1 MVNTSYTAIVE
12 RNVSWEGS
20 FSTEPYECGWAKE
33 AIFFI
38 RALDASAGA
47 GARAGAGEAA
57 AAPGGASG
65 EARIQISPDGMRW
78 IDEGA
83 VFSLPEAADQAT
95 FCRVAHFGNWLRVA
109 GHTGTRKLQV
119 LVTLHLKA

>member
-38 RALDASAGA
+38 RALDAAEGA
-47 GARAGAGEAA
+47 GGTGNG
-57 AAPGGASG
+57 AAPGEGPG

-78 IDEGA
+78 IDEGS
-83 VFSLPEAADQAT
+83 VFSLPGAADQAT
-95 FCRVAHFGNWLRVA
+95 FCRVSHFGNWLRVA
-109 GHTGTRKLQV
+109 GNTETRKLRV

>member
-38 RALDASAGA
+38 RALDAAEGA
-47 GARAGAGEAA
+47 GGAGIGEV
-57 AAPGGASG
+57 PGEASG

-78 IDEGA
+78 IDEGS
-83 VFSLPEAADQAT
+83 VFSLPGAADQAT
-95 FCRVAHFGNWLRVA
+95 FCRVSHFGNWLRVA
-109 GHTGTRKLQV
+109 GNTGSRKLRV

>member
-12 RNVSWEGS
+12 RNVSWEGL

-38 RALDASAGA
+38 RALDATAEAGA
-47 GARAGAGEAA
+47 GAGADAGDGSEAA
-57 AAPGGASG
+57 PG
-65 EARIQISPDGMRW
+65 EARIQISPDGIRW
-78 IDEGA
+78 IDEGS
-83 VFSLPEAADQAT
+83 VFSLPGAADQAT
-95 FCRVAHFGNWLRVA
+95 FCRVSHFGNWLRVA
-109 GHTGTRKLQV
+109 GNTGARKLRV

>member
-38 RALDASAGA
+38 RALDAAAGA
-47 GARAGAGEAA
+47 
-57 AAPGGASG
+57 ASG

-78 IDEGA
+78 IDEGS

-95 FCRVAHFGNWLRVA
+95 FCRVSHFGNWLRVA
-109 GHTGTRKLQV
+109 GNTGTRKLRV

>member
-12 RNVSWEGS
+12 RNVSWEGP

-38 RALDASAGA
+38 RALDAAEGA
-47 GARAGAGEAA
+47 GGAGIGEV
-57 AAPGGASG
+57 PGEASG

-78 IDEGA
+78 IDEGS
-83 VFSLPEAADQAT
+83 VFSLPGAADQAT
-95 FCRVAHFGNWLRVA
+95 FCRVSHFGNWLRVA
-109 GHTGTRKLQV
+109 GNTGSRKLRV

>member
-20 FSTEPYECGWAKE
+20 FTTEPYECGWAKE

-38 RALDASAGA
+38 RALDAAEGA
-47 GARAGAGEAA
+47 GGTGNS
-57 AAPGGASG
+57 AAPGEASG

-78 IDEGA
+78 IDEGS

-95 FCRVAHFGNWLRVA
+95 FCRVSHFGNWLRVA
-109 GHTGTRKLQV
+109 GNTGSRKLRV